1 MRRTADSF
9 QNDTAPRAVL
19 IRDIPV
25 TLRDVSLSGC
35 LLESRTRLQAPVA
48 GQLRVIVNGEARVDD
63 IRLSRCVFVE
73 GSGVVYRA
81 GAEFL
86 WIELPGERSLRRAV
100 RLFQDAGKRIHQQ
113 DGGKR
118 IHQQV
123 KSERTEIGSL
133 AIDGQPESE

>member
-1 MRRTADSF
+1 MKRTTDGSA
-9 QNDTAPRAVL
+9 NGTVTRAVL

-25 TLRDVSLSGC
+25 CLLNVSLSGC
-35 LLESRTRLQAPVA
+35 LLESRTRLQTPVA

-86 WIELPGERSLRRAV
+86 WTDLPGERSVRRAV
-100 RLFQDAGKRIHQQ
+100 RVFQ
-113 DGGKR
+113 DGGR
-118 IHQQV
+118 RVPQHL
-123 KSERTEIGSL
+123 KSETS
-133 AIDGQPESE
+133 ASSIDTTQAESE

>member
-1 MRRTADSF
+1 MRRIADSS
-9 QNDTAPRAVL
+9 QDHTATRAVL

-25 TLRDVSLSGC
+25 CLLDVSLSGC

-48 GQLRVIVNGEARVDD
+48 GQLSVTVNGEPRVDD

-73 GSGVVYRA
+73 GSGVAYRA

-100 RLFQDAGKRIHQQ
+100 RLFQDGGRRMQQ
-113 DGGKR
+113 QLKA
-118 IHQQV
+118 
-123 KSERTEIGSL
+123 ERTESSRVPVDPVDEAQAEG
-133 AIDGQPESE
+133 E

>member
-1 MRRTADSF
+1 MKRTTDGSA
-9 QNDTAPRAVL
+9 NGTVTRAVL

-25 TLRDVSLSGC
+25 CLLNVSLSGC
-35 LLESRTRLQAPVA
+35 LLESRTRLQTPVA

-100 RLFQDAGKRIHQQ
+100 RLFQD
-113 DGGKR
+113 GGKR
-118 IHQQV
+118 IHQQM
-123 KSERTEIGSL
+123 KSERTDSSRL
-133 AIDGQPESE
+133 AIDGPQPEGE

>member
-1 MRRTADSF
+1 MKRTTDRSA
-9 QNDTAPRAVL
+9 NGTVTRAVL

-25 TLRDVSLSGC
+25 CLLNVSLSGC
-35 LLESRTRLQAPVA
+35 LLESRTRLQTPVA

-86 WIELPGERSLRRAV
+86 WTDLTGERSVRRAV
-100 RLFQDAGKRIHQQ
+100 RLFQDGGRDWGKHVHQQ
-113 DGGKR
+113 L
-118 IHQQV
+118 
-123 KSERTEIGSL
+123 KSELTETGRL
-133 AIDGQPESE
+133 AIDTPRPESE

>member
-9 QNDTAPRAVL
+9 QHDDTATRAVL

-25 TLRDVSLSGC
+25 SLLNVSLSGC
-35 LLESRTRLQAPVA
+35 LLESRTRLQTPVA

-100 RLFQDAGKRIHQQ
+100 RLFQD
-113 DGGKR
+113 GGR
-118 IHQQV
+118 RLQQQV
-123 KSERTEIGSL
+123 KSEGTESSRL
-133 AIDGQPESE
+133 AIDGAQAERE

>member
-1 MRRTADSF
+1 MRRTADGF

-25 TLRDVSLSGC
+25 TLLDVSLSGC
-35 LLESRTRLQAPVA
+35 LLESRTRLQTPVA
-48 GQLRVIVNGEARVDD
+48 GQLRVMVNGEARVDD

-73 GSGVVYRA
+73 GSGVLYRA

-100 RLFQDAGKRIHQQ
+100 RLFQD
-113 DGGKR
+113 GGKR
-118 IHQQV
+118 THHQM
-123 KSERTEIGSL
+123 KSGRIGSSRL
-133 AIDGQPESE
+133 AIDGPQPESD